1 MFARSRASIA
11 LGYVSILALILVLF
25 GVVVV
30 LGFWDAVND
39 LQDKQLKP
47 KKRRAG
53 GASSS
58 MATPTPAVRMK
69 SAGRRSVPTGVLWPG
84 SPRVRLS
91 AFLTQI
97 WPGKLPGNAG

>member
-30 LGFWDAVND
+30 LGFWDEVNG
-39 LQDKQLKP
+39 LQDKQLA
-47 KKRRAG
+47 REARAG